1 MSDLRNDVEKKGK
14 RTMKLRKPFL
24 LWGTVALAGC
34 AHVDPNPAFRD
45 LANTVHLR
53 TGKRVQWN
61 RGSAEDAQAQSAVA
75 SLLKRQLTADSAVQV
90 ALLNNHNLQATYEEL
105 GIAQA
110 DLVEAGLLRNPI
122 FTFERRFPGQALEMD
137 LLKEFID
144 ILLLPLRKRI
154 AAAQFEAA
162 KLRVGHEIL
171 KTAAE
176 VRAAFY
182 EHQGDEQLV
191 DLRKT
196 VAEVTERSAETALR
210 MQQAGNLKNLDLA
223 TEQASHAQAK
233 IELAKAQSEAV
244 QTREKLNKLMGA
256 FGAQTNWTVA
266 SRLPELS
273 GGEVSISQ
281 LESRAIQLR
290 LDLAAARQEFIAQAR
305 ARGIARAEAI
315 LEQTEVGGHYEHEI
329 EGGVHSIG
337 PSVNVPIPIFN
348 QGQPASARAS
358 AKMRQAGQRYLAL
371 AADIRSDVRAARDKM
386 LLSRRQVEYFK
397 STALPTRTRVTEE
410 SQLEYNAM
418 QIGPFQLLQ
427 AKQEEVKMG
436 ADSVEA
442 LRDYWVA
449 RAELEKAVGG
459 SLSGKILQFTS
470 SKESGNHD

>member
-1 MSDLRNDVEKKGK
+1 MKIIRNS
-14 RTMKLRKPFL
+14 L
-24 LWGTVALAGC
+24 LLLTAGAVAGC
-34 AHVDPNPAFRD
+34 AHVDPNPAFQE
-45 LANTVHLR
+45 LANTVRLR

-61 RGSAEDAQAQSAVA
+61 RGNAEDAQAEAAVS
-75 SLLKRQLTADSAVQV
+75 SLLSRPLTAESAVQI
-90 ALLNNHNLQATYEEL
+90 ALLNNHTLQATYEEL

-144 ILLLPLRKRI
+144 IILLPLRKRI
-154 AAAQFEAA
+154 AAAQFEVV
-162 KLRVGHEIL
+162 KLRVAHEIL

-182 EHQGDEQLV
+182 EHQGDQQLV

-196 VAEVTERSAETALR
+196 VAEATERSAETALR
-210 MQQAGNLKNLDLA
+210 MQQAGNLRNLDLA
-223 TEQASHAQAK
+223 SEQAAHAQAK

-256 FGAQTNWTVA
+256 FGTQTNWTVA
-266 SRLPELS
+266 SRLPELL
-273 GGEVSISQ
+273 GGEVSTAQ
-281 LESRAIQLR
+281 LELRAIQQR
-290 LDLAAARQEFIAQAR
+290 LDLAAARQQFIAEAR

-315 LEQTEVGGHYEHEI
+315 LQGAEIGAHYGHEI
-329 EGGVHSIG
+329 EGGIHSIG

-348 QGQPASARAS
+348 QGQPASARAG
-358 AKMRQAGQRYLAL
+358 AKMRQAEQRYLAL

-397 STALPTRTRVTEE
+397 CTALPTRTRVTEE

-427 AKQEEVKMG
+427 AKQEEVKTG
-436 ADSVEA
+436 AESVEA

-459 SLSGKILQFTS
+459 SLSGKFISLQS
-470 SKESGNHD
+470 ESKEATH

>member
-1 MSDLRNDVEKKGK
+1 MKIIRNS
-14 RTMKLRKPFL
+14 L
-24 LWGTVALAGC
+24 LLLTAGAVASC
-34 AHVDPNPAFRD
+34 AHVDPNPAFQE
-45 LANTVHLR
+45 LANTVHMR

-61 RGSAEDAQAQSAVA
+61 RGSAEDAEAQAAVA
-75 SLLKRQLTADSAVQV
+75 SLLSRPLTAGSAVQV
-90 ALLNNHNLQATYEEL
+90 ALLNNHRLQASYEEL

-122 FTFERRFPGQALEMD
+122 FTFERRFPGQALEAD

-154 AAAQFEAA
+154 AQAQFEAA

-171 KTAAE
+171 SVAAE

-182 EHQGDEQLV
+182 EHQGDQQLV
-191 DLRKT
+191 DLRKS
-196 VAEVTERSAETALR
+196 VADATERAAETALK
-210 MQQAGNLKNLDLA
+210 MNEAGNLRDLDLA
-223 TEQASHAQAK
+223 SEQASHAQAK

-256 FGAQTNWTVA
+256 FGTQTNWTVA
-266 SRLPELS
+266 SRLPELL
-273 GGEVSISQ
+273 GGEVSSSQ
-281 LESRAIQLR
+281 LESRAIQQR
-290 LDLAAARQEFIAQAR
+290 LDLAAARQQFIAEAR

-315 LEQTEVGGHYEHEI
+315 LQGAEFGAHYEHEI
-329 EGGVHSIG
+329 EGSVHSIG

-348 QGQPASARAS
+348 QGQPASARAG
-358 AKMRQAGQRYLAL
+358 AKMRQAEQRYLAL

-427 AKQEEVKMG
+427 AKQEEVKTG
-436 ADSVEA
+436 AESVEA

-459 SLSGKILQFTS
+459 SLSGKFISLQS
-470 SKESGNHD
+470 ESKEATH

>member
-1 MSDLRNDVEKKGK
+1 
-14 RTMKLRKPFL
+14 MKLRKLFL
-24 LWGTVALAGC
+24 LSGTVALAGC
-34 AHVDPNPAFRD
+34 AHVDPNPAFRE

-53 TGKRVQWN
+53 TDKRVQWN
-61 RGSAEDAQAQSAVA
+61 RGTAQDAEAQAAVA
-75 SLLKRQLTADSAVQV
+75 SILRHPLTADAAVQV
-90 ALLNNHNLQATYEEL
+90 ALLNNRNLQATYEEL

-110 DLVEAGLLRNPI
+110 DLVETGLLRNPI
-122 FTFERRFPGQALEMD
+122 FTFERRLPGQALEAD

-182 EHQGDEQLV
+182 EHQGDQQLV

-196 VAEVTERSAETALR
+196 VAEATERSAETALR
-210 MQQAGNLKNLDLA
+210 MNQAGNLRNLDLA

-233 IELAKAQSEAV
+233 IELAKTQSEAV

-256 FGAQTNWTVA
+256 FGTQTNWTVA
-266 SRLPELS
+266 PRLS
-273 GGEVSISQ
+273 GLPGSEVSTAQ
-281 LESRAIQLR
+281 LESRAIQQR
-290 LDLAAARQEFIAQAR
+290 LDLAAARQQFIAEAR

-315 LEQTEVGGHYEHEI
+315 LQGAEFGGHYEHEI
-329 EGGVHSIG
+329 EGSVHSIG

-358 AKMRQAGQRYLAL
+358 AKMRQAEQRYLAL

-427 AKQEEVKMG
+427 AKQEEVKTG
-436 ADSVEA
+436 AESVEA

-459 SLSGKILQFTS
+459 SLSGKFISLQS
-470 SKESGNHD
+470 ESKEATQ

>member
-1 MSDLRNDVEKKGK
+1 MR
-14 RTMKLRKPFL
+14 LRKL
-24 LWGTVALAGC
+24 LLLSGTVALAGC
-34 AHVDPNPAFRD
+34 AHVDLNPAFRE

-53 TGKRVQWN
+53 TGKHVQWN
-61 RGSAEDAQAQSAVA
+61 RGSTEDAQAQAAVA
-75 SLLKRQLTADSAVQV
+75 SLLSRPLTADSAVQI
-90 ALLNNHNLQATYEEL
+90 ALLNNHNLQATYEDL

-122 FTFERRFPGQALEMD
+122 FTFERRLPGQALEAD

-171 KTAAE
+171 NLAGE

-182 EHQGDEQLV
+182 EHQGDQQLV

-196 VAEVTERSAETALR
+196 VAEATERSAETALR

-233 IELAKAQSEAV
+233 IELSKAQSEAV

-266 SRLPELS
+266 SRLPELP
-273 GGEVSISQ
+273 GGEVSTSQ
-281 LESRAIQLR
+281 LESRAIQQR

-305 ARGIARAEAI
+305 SLGIARADAI
-315 LEQTEVGGHYEHEI
+315 LQQAEVGAHYEREI
-329 EGGVHSIG
+329 SGEYAVG

-348 QGQPASARAS
+348 QGQAAVARSS
-358 AKMRQAGQRYLAL
+358 AKLRQSEQRYLAL

-427 AKQEEVKMG
+427 AKQEEVKTG
-436 ADSVEA
+436 AESVEA

-459 SLSGKILQFTS
+459 SLSGKFISLQREG
-470 SKESGNHD
+470 KESGE

>member
-1 MSDLRNDVEKKGK
+1 MSDLRYDIEKKGK

-34 AHVDPNPAFRD
+34 AHVDPNPAFRE

-61 RGSAEDAQAQSAVA
+61 RGSAEDAQAQAAV
-75 SLLKRQLTADSAVQV
+75 SFLLSRPLTAESAVQI
-90 ALLNNHNLQATYEEL
+90 ALLNNHTLQATYEEL

-122 FTFERRFPGQALEMD
+122 FTFERRFPGQAAEID

-144 ILLLPLRKRI
+144 IVLLPLRKRI

-233 IELAKAQSEAV
+233 IEFAKAQSEAT
-244 QTREKLNKLMGA
+244 QSREKLNKLMGA
-256 FGAQTNWTVA
+256 FGTQTNWTA
-266 SRLPELS
+266 AARLPELP
-273 GGEVSISQ
+273 GGEVSTSQ
-281 LESRAIQLR
+281 LESRGLQQR
-290 LDLAAARQEFIAQAR
+290 LDLAALRQQFIAEAR
-305 ARGIARAEAI
+305 ALGIARGDAI
-315 LEQTEVGGHYEHEI
+315 LQQAEVGGHYERENSG
-329 EGGVHSIG
+329 EYSVG

-348 QGQPASARAS
+348 QGQAAYAKAS
-358 AKMRQAGQRYLAL
+358 AKMRQSQQRYLAL
-371 AADIRSDVRAARDKM
+371 AADIRSDVRAARDKV

-427 AKQEEVKMG
+427 AKQEEVKTG
-436 ADSVEA
+436 AESVEA

-459 SLSGKILQFTS
+459 SLSGKFISLQS
-470 SKESGNHD
+470 ESKEATQ

>member
-1 MSDLRNDVEKKGK
+1 MPGLRNDIEKEG
-14 RTMKLRKPFL
+14 RRPMMLRKVFFIPAIL
-24 LWGTVALAGC
+24 GAAGC
-34 AHVDPNPAFRD
+34 AHVDPNPAFRE

-61 RGSAEDAQAQSAVA
+61 RGTAEDAQAQAAVA
-75 SLLKRQLTADSAVQV
+75 SLLSRPLTADSAVQI
-90 ALLNNHNLQATYEEL
+90 ALLNNRNMQATYEEL

-110 DLVEAGLLRNPI
+110 DLVEAGLLKNPT
-122 FTFERRFPGQALEMD
+122 FYFERRLPGQAAEID
-137 LLKEFID
+137 LVQEFID

-171 KTAAE
+171 TTAAE

-182 EHQGDEQLV
+182 EHQGDQQLV

-196 VAEVTERSAETALR
+196 VADATERSAETALK
-210 MQQAGNLKNLDLA
+210 MHEAGNLRDLDLA
-223 TEQASHAQAK
+223 SEQATHAQTK
-233 IELAKAQSEAV
+233 IELAKAQASAV
-244 QTREKLNKLMGA
+244 ASRERLNKLMGA

-266 SRLPELS
+266 SRLSELP
-273 GGEVSISQ
+273 GNEVSTAQ
-281 LESRAIQLR
+281 LESRAIQQR
-290 LDLAAARQEFIAQAR
+290 LDLAAARQQFVAEAR
-305 ARGIARAEAI
+305 TRGIARAEAI
-315 LEQTEVGGHYEHEI
+315 LQGAQIGSHYEHEI
-329 EGGVHSIG
+329 EPRHSTG
-337 PSVNVPIPIFN
+337 PSVSVPIPIFN

-358 AKMRQAGQRYLAL
+358 AKMRQAEQRYLAL

-427 AKQEEVKMG
+427 AKQEEVKTG
-436 ADSVEA
+436 AESVEA

-459 SLSGKILQFTS
+459 SLSGKLTPVS
-470 SKESGNHD
+470 SATIQVK

>member
-1 MSDLRNDVEKKGK
+1 MSDLRNDISQKGR
-14 RTMKLRKPFL
+14 RTMKLRKLFL
-24 LWGTVALAGC
+24 VSGTVALASC
-34 AHVDPNPAFRD
+34 AHVDPNPAFQE

-61 RGSAEDAQAQSAVA
+61 RGSAEDTEAQAAVA
-75 SLLKRQLTADSAVQV
+75 SLLSRPLTAGSAVQV
-90 ALLNNHNLQATYEEL
+90 ALLNNHKLQATYEEL

-110 DLVEAGLLRNPI
+110 DMVEAGLLRNPI

-137 LLKEFID
+137 VLKEFID

-154 AAAQFEAA
+154 APAQFEAA

-171 KTAAE
+171 NLAGE

-182 EHQGDEQLV
+182 EHQGDQQLV

-196 VAEVTERSAETALR
+196 VAEATERSAETALR

-233 IELAKAQSEAV
+233 IELSKAQSEAV

-266 SRLPELS
+266 SRLPELP
-273 GGEVSISQ
+273 GGEVSTSQ
-281 LESRAIQLR
+281 LESRAIQQR
-290 LDLAAARQEFIAQAR
+290 LDLAAARQQFIAEAR
-305 ARGIARAEAI
+305 ACGIARAEAI
-315 LEQTEVGGHYEHEI
+315 LEKAEFGAHYEREI

-358 AKMRQAGQRYLAL
+358 AKMRQAEQRYFAL

-427 AKQEEVKMG
+427 AKQEEVKTG
-436 ADSVEA
+436 AESVEA

-449 RAELEKAVGG
+449 HAELEKAVGG
-459 SLSGKILQFTS
+459 PLTGKALQISANEETV
-470 SKESGNHD
+470 

>member
-1 MSDLRNDVEKKGK
+1 MSDLRNDVGENES
-14 RTMKLRKPFL
+14 RRMRFRKLAL
-24 LWGTVALAGC
+24 LSGTVALAGC
-34 AHVDPNPAFRD
+34 AHVDPNPAFQE

-61 RGSAEDAQAQSAVA
+61 RGSAKDAEAQAAVA
-75 SLLKRQLTADSAVQV
+75 SLLGRPLTAGSAVQV
-90 ALLNNHNLQATYEEL
+90 TLLNNHKLQATYEEL

-137 LLKEFID
+137 VLKEFID

-171 KTAAE
+171 NLAGE

-182 EHQGDEQLV
+182 EHQGDQQLV
-191 DLRKT
+191 ELRKT
-196 VAEVTERSAETALR
+196 VADATERSAETALKMR
-210 MQQAGNLKNLDLA
+210 EAGNLRNLDLA

-273 GGEVSISQ
+273 GGEVSTSQ
-281 LESRAIQLR
+281 LESRAIQQR

-305 ARGIARAEAI
+305 SLGIARADAI
-315 LEQTEVGGHYEHEI
+315 LERAEIGGHYEREI
-329 EGGVHSIG
+329 SGEYAIG

-348 QGQPASARAS
+348 QGQAAFARAA
-358 AKMRQAGQRYLAL
+358 AKLRQSQQRYLAL
-371 AADIRSDVRAARDKM
+371 ATDIRSDVRATRDRM
-386 LLSRRQVEYFK
+386 LL
-397 STALPTRTRVTEE
+397 A
-410 SQLEYNAM
+410 
-418 QIGPFQLLQ
+418 
-427 AKQEEVKMG
+427 
-436 ADSVEA
+436 
-442 LRDYWVA
+442 
-449 RAELEKAVGG
+449 
-459 SLSGKILQFTS
+459 
-470 SKESGNHD
+470 

>member
-34 AHVDPNPAFRD
+34 AHVDPNPAFRE

-61 RGSAEDAQAQSAVA
+61 RGTAQDAEAQTAVA
-75 SLLKRQLTADSAVQV
+75 SLLRHPLTADAAVQV
-90 ALLNNHNLQATYEEL
+90 ALLNNRNLQATYEEL

-122 FTFERRFPGQALEMD
+122 FTFERRLPGQALEAD

-182 EHQGDEQLV
+182 EHQGDQQLV

-196 VAEVTERSAETALR
+196 VADATERSAETALR
-210 MQQAGNLKNLDLA
+210 MHEAGNLKDINLA
-223 TEQASHAQAK
+223 NEQASHAQAK
-233 IELAKAQSEAV
+233 LEFAKAQSQAA
-244 QTREKLNKLMGA
+244 QSREKLNKLMGA
-256 FGAQTNWTVA
+256 FGQQTEWTIGA
-266 SRLPELS
+266 RLPDLP
-273 GGEVSISQ
+273 GEVSTSQ
-281 LESRAIQLR
+281 LESRAIQQR
-290 LDLAAARQEFIAQAR
+290 LDLAAARQDFVAQAR
-305 ARGIARAEAI
+305 SLGIARADAI
-315 LEQTEVGGHYEHEI
+315 LQQTEVGAHYERETTG
-329 EGGVHSIG
+329 EYSIG
-337 PSVNVPIPIFN
+337 PSLNVPIPIFN
-348 QGQPASARAS
+348 QGQAAFAKAS
-358 AKMRQAGQRYLAL
+358 AKLRQGQQRYLAL
-371 AADIRSDVRAARDKM
+371 AADIRSDVRAARDRM
-386 LLSRRQVEYFK
+386 LLARQQVEYFK
-397 STALPTRTRVTEE
+397 STALLARTRVTDE
-410 SQLEYNAM
+410 SQLQYNAM

-427 AKQEEVKMG
+427 AKKEEVKTG
-436 ADSVEA
+436 AESVEA
-442 LRDYWVA
+442 L
-449 RAELEKAVGG
+449 
-459 SLSGKILQFTS
+459 
-470 SKESGNHD
+470 